1 MTQQVYA
8 DNINEGITV
17 YERVVN
23 DTYQIVN
30 GTIDTNRLSEENY
43 LENYSNN
50 ILSPIMLGIEEEI
63 DKSGGIYIVFD
74 SKYTGRTEGFW
85 IGVDENLNKI
95 SGLPTNIAGIS
106 EDDPSVGFYYDS
118 LRNGKAAW
126 GEYYTND
133 ANSNVVSYSTPL
145 VVNGQVIGM
154 IGMDM
159 LTGEIENMINDI
171 KVYDTGYAFLLNEDF
186 DYILHP
192 TIPSASN
199 LRTLENGRYNELAD
213 EIERGYGFN

>member
-95 SGLPTNIAGIS
+95 SGIPTNIAGIS

-145 VVNGQVIGM
+145 VVNGQV